1 MTAAFDLLA
10 GLLREA
16 WTAIAGGLVVLGLL
30 AILAQALRGAGSAVI
45 GSRYGFA
52 AAAGSTA
59 GIIFVMLFAFLGL
72 PALVEAAKNLAGE
85 AGMCGPLADLGAA
98 AGGLIAAVAAL
109 RMLVGAARSFSDA
122 FVSSGAGARA
132 LVEAGE
138 AVLGMLAAGLAGPV
152 AGYFLGTC

>member
-16 WTAIAGGLVVLGLL
+16 WTAIAGALVMLGLL

-45 GSRYGFA
+45 GSRHGFA
-52 AAAGSTA
+52 AATGSAA
-59 GIIFVMLFAFLGL
+59 GIAFVMLFAFLGL
-72 PALVEAAKNLAGE
+72 PALVGAANGLVGE
-85 AGMCGPLADLGAA
+85 AGLCGPLAELGAA

-109 RMLVGAARSFSDA
+109 RMLVVAARSFSDA

-132 LVEAGE
+132 LVGAGE
-138 AVLGMLAAGLAGPV
+138 AVLGMLVAGLAGPV
-152 AGYFLGTC
+152 AGHFLGAC